1 MPGVKLEIRHLRL
14 LAAVAEEG
22 GVTAAG
28 RRLHLTQSAL
38 SHQLRDAEQRLGASL
53 FLRLNKKM
61 IPTPAGEQM
70 LLCARRILEDL
81 AATEEKIE
89 REHSG
94 GGGLIRVATECYT
107 CYHWL
112 PGVLK
117 AFHAKFPKVDVR
129 IEAEATSSPLSAL
142 LQGKLDVG
150 IVSSR
155 SGDHNLRMQ
164 PLFEDEM
171 AIVMSARH
179 PLAARRFIRPADL
192 AGETVVI
199 YPPREESTLFMK
211 FLQPAGVVPGKIEE
225 VPLTEAQIEI
235 IAAEM
240 GIGFLPRWTVAPHV
254 QLGRLAIR
262 PLGSKGYRRRWVA
275 ATLRHNMPP
284 PHLDEFISL
293 LQKYRPSAT
302 SRIPPSAL
310 WWDGDNSDATAFSS
324 YNEAP

>member
-1 MPGVKLEIRHLRL
+1 MPSVKLEIRHLKL

-38 SHQLRDAEQRLGASL
+38 SHQLRDAEQRVGASL

-61 IPTPAGEQM
+61 IPTPAGEQL
-70 LLCARRILEDL
+70 LLCARRILDDL
-81 AATEEKIE
+81 AATEEKIQ
-89 REHSG
+89 RAHNG

-112 PGVLK
+112 PSVLK

-129 IEAEATSSPLSAL
+129 IEAEATSAPLAAL
-142 LQGKLDVG
+142 LQGKLDIG
-150 IVSSR
+150 IVSGR
-155 SGDHNLRMQ
+155 VGDPNLRMQ

-171 AIVMSARH
+171 AVVMSARH
-179 PLAARRFIRPADL
+179 PLASRRFVRPADL

-199 YPPREESTLFMK
+199 YPPKEESTLLIK

-240 GIGFLPRWTVAPHV
+240 GIGFLPRWTVAPQV

-262 PLGSKGYRRRWVA
+262 PMGSRGYRRRWLAV
-275 ATLRHNMPP
+275 TVRHNSPP

-302 SRIPPSAL
+302 SRIIPSSFF
-310 WWDGDNSDATAFSS
+310 WDGEKPEAEQASS
-324 YNEAP
+324 YNEMP